1 MWLEFI
7 GFQDEALAGEF
18 SGSSSN
24 GRSGSE
30 KKSGVSVRQN
40 AVVEKKLSIV
50 KNAMSANPRSVRLA
64 MERLRLSKQISD
76 VNRCDN
82 CTQ

>member
-18 SGSSSN
+18 SGSSSS
-24 GRSGSE
+24 GRSAGE

-76 VNRCDN
+76 VNRCGN